1 MPDLEAYAL
10 QRLKFQLHSWSIS
23 ELSGGFQEICAFPNK
38 EARQVVIT
46 EATRSYSQVPQLAQ
60 ALHKAAR
67 EVGDFAI
74 DLVEALGNVHRQLE
88 D

>member
-23 ELSGGFQEICAFPNK
+23 ELSNGFQEICAFPNK
-38 EARQVVIT
+38 EARQLVIT
-46 EATRSYSQVPQLAQ
+46 EAIRSYSKVPQLAQ

-67 EVGDFAI
+67 EVGDLAI
-74 DLVEALGNVHRQLE
+74 DLVEAWGNVHRQPE